1 MGAAPPPWGLGQ
13 EFQPNHTRN
22 WGGNTPK
29 SPCLSFPIALI
40 PVLPKSGVSPRTPQT
55 LSWGLDQPTGYT
67 QTPRNRVKTPQNR
80 VKPTQMAAVAAR
92 CWSPL
97 NPPHPFFMVLGKKKP
112 LFSIFFAAGYLQAPG
127 SRPCGW
133 GLILGGG
140 QWERKRTQIPH
151 GYHEGKEASD
161 GKRSLK
167 NL

>member
-1 MGAAPPPWGLGQ
+1 MPGRSRGEAGSELGRHPKNGMGAMGGGGTTPMGAAPPPWGLGQ

-80 VKPTQMAAVAAR
+80 VKPTQTAAVAAR
-92 CWSPL
+92 C
-97 NPPHPFFMVLGKKKP
+97 
-112 LFSIFFAAGYLQAPG
+112 
-127 SRPCGW
+127 
-133 GLILGGG
+133 
-140 QWERKRTQIPH
+140 
-151 GYHEGKEASD
+151 
-161 GKRSLK
+161 
-167 NL
+167 